1 MNTAMA
7 AAVAAERA
15 ADMHRAAQTHRRAHD
30 ATATPAP
37 TRARRRSRLRFGW
50 VTAKRPPSKRRSSA
64 ASPDYY
70 ALFWT
75 DLRGIRL
82 EARCSGEGWLTWATV
97 GRRQVR
103 TIVTSS
109 GALLAVAVALAVRRL
124 AGLFAPT
131 LLT

>member
-1 MNTAMA
+1 MTFLPG
-7 AAVAAERA
+7 AVTPRP
-15 ADMHRAAQTHRRAHD
+15 RS
-30 ATATPAP
+30 PAP
-37 TRARRRSRLRFGW
+37 ARCDRPPFAR
-50 VTAKRPPSKRRSSA
+50 VTAKRPSSERRSSA
-64 ASPDYY
+64 VSPDYY

-82 EARCSGEGWLTWATV
+82 EARCSGKGRLTWATV

-109 GALLAVAVALAVRRL
+109 GALLAVAVALAVWGL